1 MYTQYSASCV
11 YVEKWQKREMCKKVA
26 SRISEFMT
34 LDGQIG
40 TDLSEG
46 FCLYGERANKFRKKA
61 LKSVKLNYL

>member
-11 YVEKWQKREMCKKVA
+11 YVEKWQKREMCQKVA
-26 SRISEFMT
+26 SLISKFMT

-46 FCLYGERANKFRKKA
+46 FCLYGERANKF
-61 LKSVKLNYL
+61 